1 MLSVIIPV
9 HNEVSSIER
18 VIRSVQE
25 LTLLK
30 EIIVVDDGS
39 TDGTRGLLSKL
50 APDSNVKILFHERNC
65 GKGAAIR
72 SALACASGEFV
83 VIQDADLEY
92 DPSDLP
98 ALIAPLAAG
107 ETDVVYGVRQHDSAA
122 RGLALF
128 MGARMLTVLTNLL
141 YGCRIHD
148 EATCYKAFR
157 RTLLNRIVL
166 ERDGFDFCP
175 EVTAKICRLGKEIRE
190 VPIAYHPRSATQGKK
205 LRLSDGLAA
214 VLTLLRYRFEPRSQF
229 DRAFRA
235 EGCRR
240 AGAIEET
247 ESVSPYSAA
256 GAAGI
261 EPPAETRQM
270 PQAPLASASVL
281 VTLTAL
287 GSWLWFTKVRYFD
300 PDELEHLHFAWCISK
315 GMVPYRDF
323 FEHHSPWFHYALAAL
338 MPFYQVGRRFDDAL
352 AFICLAR
359 RIDLTLAAAALAL
372 TFLLARLWRGS
383 CSGWIAIA
391 LLAVT
396 PVFARKTFE
405 VRPDV
410 LALVLWLGCL
420 VALVRALS
428 AASLSVRR
436 RAVLFALSGL
446 LLGSAIMTTQKLL
459 VVVPSF
465 AVAMLWYVAAGQGQR
480 WTRVREVGLQFA
492 GFWVP
497 VLLTLVYFWSQGALG
512 AFVHFNFTLNMN
524 WKFHRSP
531 LILLN
536 EGFAENPSLLVFGAL
551 GLILEG
557 FRESRQRAFSVGK
570 LLILSSA
577 GLIAGLWEMPVAQE
591 QYYLTFLPLL
601 AIFSARFMIGVVAA
615 VSGEYTAFDRSGVR
629 YVIAIAFLSGTITM
643 LKISAP
649 HLIWASPDARW
660 LKVSVVLLLAAGTA
674 LMFRSRSMAGL
685 AVLLCALCLCPY
697 YLARHRFLDD
707 NSYDLQSLRYAIE
720 KTSPTDTMMDGFTG
734 FGVFRPHAYFY
745 WFLHSE
751 IVEMMTHEQR
761 RQLLAD
767 FQSGK
772 IAPRYIFL
780 DYFLARV
787 LFPIRWYVWDN
798 YRVVPG
804 ENPKICERQ
813 TPSP

>member
-1 MLSVIIPV
+1 MLTHDEAPEPGPPGMLSVIIPV

-50 APDSNVKILFHERNC
+50 PPASNLKILLHERKR
-65 GKGAAIR
+65 GKGAVIR
-72 SALACASGEFV
+72 SALASASGEFV

-122 RGLALF
+122 RGLALYV
-128 MGARMLTVLTNLL
+128 GSRMLTVLTNLL
-141 YGCRIHD
+141 YGSRIHD

-166 ERDGFDFCP
+166 EGDGFDFCP

-190 VPIAYHPRSATQGKK
+190 VPISYHPRSATQGKK
-205 LRLSDGLAA
+205 LRLSDGFAA
-214 VLTLLRYRFEPRSQF
+214 VLTLLRYRFEPRSRF
-229 DRAFRA
+229 DRAFNA
-235 EGCRR
+235 ECYGT
-240 AGAIEET
+240 AGAIGET
-247 ESVSPYSAA
+247 V
-256 GAAGI
+256 
-261 EPPAETRQM
+261 PPAETGRM
-270 PQAPLASASVL
+270 AQAPLAIASV
-281 VTLTAL
+281 VITLAAL
-287 GSWLWFTKVRYFD
+287 GSWLWFSKVRYFD

-323 FEHHSPWFHYALAAL
+323 FEHHTPWFHYGLAAL
-338 MPFYQVGRRFDDAL
+338 MPFYQVDRRFDDAL

-359 RIDLTLAAAALAL
+359 RIDLILAAAALAL

-383 CSGWIAIA
+383 STGWIAIA

-405 VRPDV
+405 IRPDV
-410 LALVLWLGCL
+410 LAIVLWLGCL

-428 AASLSVRR
+428 GAPLLSARR
-436 RAVLFALSGL
+436 RAQLFALSGL
-446 LLGSAIMTTQKLL
+446 LLGSAIMSTQKLL
-459 VVVPSF
+459 MVMPSF
-465 AVAMLWYVAAGQGQR
+465 AFAMLWYVAAGQGQR
-480 WTRVREVGLQFA
+480 RTRLREVGLLFA
-492 GFWVP
+492 GFAVP
-497 VLLTLVYFWSQGALG
+497 VLATLGYFWSQGALG
-512 AFVHFNFTLNMN
+512 EFIYFNLTLNMH

-531 LILLN
+531 FHLLN
-536 EGFAENPSLLVFGAL
+536 LGFAENPSLLVFGGL

-570 LLILSSA
+570 LLILSAA

-601 AIFSARFMIGVVAA
+601 AIFSARFMVGVAAA
-615 VSGEYTAFDRSGVR
+615 VSREHSTHDRSGMR
-629 YVIAIAFLSGTITM
+629 YVIAIAFLSGTIAM
-643 LKISAP
+643 LM
-649 HLIWASPDARW
+649 IWASPDTRW
-660 LKVSVVLLLAAGTA
+660 LKMIVVLLLAAGTL
-674 LMFRSRSMAGL
+674 LMFHSRGTTAL
-685 AVLLCALCLCPY
+685 AVLLCALCICPY
-697 YLARHRFLDD
+697 YLARNRFLDD
-707 NSYDLQSLRYAIE
+707 NSYDLQSLRFAIE

-745 WFLHSE
+745 WFLHPE
-751 IVEMMTHEQR
+751 IVEMITDEQR

-767 FQSGK
+767 FQAGK
-772 IAPRYIFL
+772 IAPRYILL
-780 DYFLARV
+780 DSFLASV
-787 LFPIRWYVWDN
+787 LFPIQSYVLDN
-798 YRVVPG
+798 YRVVPY
-804 ENPKICERQ
+804 ENPKICKRR
-813 TPSP
+813 TLSP